1 MLDTALESV
10 VCNVCGAD
18 EPTVVFEAGVAQ
30 SKRIVRCSKCGLMYA
45 SPRRI
50 QGIVR
55 EEEDID
61 FVYEGRLEMLIEKA
75 RSQVADYTA
84 TFALLDKLHPNRGRL
99 LEVGSSFGY
108 HLLEFKKRGW
118 TVEGLDPV
126 RAACDY
132 SQKEL
137 GVPAKAAL
145 LEDSGYPDE
154 AFDVVI
160 MNHVIEHVPDPVA
173 CLSELHRI
181 TRKGGHVV
189 LETPTYD
196 SLMFKIFGR
205 RERSVSCEGHI
216 YFFTPQ
222 SLKAVSEKAG
232 FKVIDQR
239 YTGRTVNL
247 NRLAWNLGVMTK
259 SKTVQKALQAST
271 KATHLDN
278 VTFPLNLRD
287 MVRMCL
293 ERV

>member
-10 VCNVCGAD
+10 TCNVCGAD
-18 EPTVVFEAGVAQ
+18 EPVVVFEAGVAQ
-30 SKRIVRCSKCGLMYA
+30 SRRIVRCGKCSLMYA
-45 SPRRI
+45 SPRHI

-75 RSQVADYTA
+75 RSQVADYKA
-84 TFALLDKLHPNRGRL
+84 TFALLDKLHPDRGRL

-132 SQKEL
+132 SEREL
-137 GVPAKAAL
+137 GIPAKPAL
-145 LEDSGYPDE
+145 LEDSGYADGV
-154 AFDVVI
+154 FDVVI

-181 TRKGGHVV
+181 TRPGGHLV

-196 SLMFKIFGR
+196 SLMFKLFGR

-216 YFFTPQ
+216 YFFTTD
-222 SLKAVSEKAG
+222 SLRAVYEKAG
-232 FKVIDQR
+232 FKLVDQR
-239 YTGRTVNL
+239 YTGRTVTL

-259 SKTVQKALQAST
+259 SKAIQGMLQSTT
-271 KATHLDN
+271 KATGLDN
-278 VTFPLNLRD
+278 VSLSLNLGD
-287 MVRMCL
+287 MIRVVV
-293 ERV
+293 ERL

>member
-1 MLDTALESV
+1 
-10 VCNVCGAD
+10 
-18 EPTVVFEAGVAQ
+18 VFEAGVAQ
-30 SKRIVRCSKCGLMYA
+30 SKRIVRCSKCNLMYA

-61 FVYEGRLEMLIEKA
+61 LVYEGRLDMLIEKA
-75 RSQVADYTA
+75 RSQVADYKA

-126 RAACDY
+126 RAACEY
-132 SQKEL
+132 SQREL

-145 LEDSGYPDE
+145 LEDSGYKDE
-154 AFDVVI
+154 TFDVVI

-173 CLSELHRI
+173 CVKELHRI
-181 TRKGGHVV
+181 TRPGGHLV
-189 LETPTYD
+189 LETPSYD
-196 SLMFKIFGR
+196 SLMFKVFGR

-216 YFFTPQ
+216 YFFTAE
-222 SLKAVSEKAG
+222 SLRAVYERAG
-232 FKVIDQR
+232 FKLVDQR
-239 YTGRTVNL
+239 YTGRTVTL

-259 SKTVQKALQAST
+259 SKAIQKALQTST
-271 KATHLDN
+271 HVAHLQD
-278 VTFPLNLRD
+278 VSLSLNLRD
-287 MVRMCL
+287 MVRVVV